1 MDQTKHGLIIDLNK
15 YRPDRNLKEYLDAG
29 VDGFIFRIGGPAQW
43 VEGDYRYTEDPT
55 WRSYIEQADK
65 LGIPRDRIGGY
76 IVHNPFE
83 DWRLTNDVHLDL
95 LNQWTSG
102 GYAPGYYIVDHEINY
117 CYRGSAKITATPY
130 NVVSSLAAITDKIR
144 KKFNRP
150 AMIYTARWFI
160 NQSGP
165 TEHTVYLDNINGPS
179 TGKQRLMWYAWYLTQ
194 YNDKRYTD
202 ARQAI
207 TDLPIP
213 TSGNVAKYLQCGSY
227 SLWDLW
233 QFTDRL
239 KIGDDT
245 VGVDA
250 SVTRLPA
257 DDYWRMVGA
266 QVGPVE
272 PPPPPAE
279 EEEKEY
285 VTRAEFDALVR
296 QYAAMEQEI
305 HRIREQAVTNV
316 AIAMQRGLKE

>member
-29 VDGFIFRIGGPAQW
+29 VDGFIFRIGGPTQW
-43 VEGDYRYTEDPT
+43 VEGDYRYAEDPT
-55 WRSYIEQADK
+55 WRPYMEQADK
-65 LGIPRDRIGGY
+65 LGIRHKIGGY
-76 IVHNPFE
+76 IVHNPYE
-83 DWRLTNDVHLDL
+83 EWRTDYNVHVDL

-102 GYAPGYYIVDHEINY
+102 GYMPAYFVLDHEINY
-117 CYRGSAKITATPY
+117 CYRGATKITITPH
-130 NVVSSLAAITDKIR
+130 NLVNSLASVTDKIYKKWR
-144 KKFNRP
+144 KMV
-150 AMIYTARWFI
+150 MIYTGRWFI
-160 NQSGP
+160 DQNGP
-165 TEHTVYLDNINGPS
+165 VEHATYLDNINRPE
-179 TGKQRLMWYAWYLTQ
+179 TGKQRPMWYAWYLTQ

-227 SLWDLW
+227 SEWDLW

-239 KIGDDT
+239 KVGDDT